1 MDTGLYFLIGYLSNF
16 KRTTSSVCLTTLTKS
31 INRWLSISISFR
43 IPLYVRRN
51 HDSHDRCWTVLDCG
65 VSAGP

>member
-16 KRTTSSVCLTTLTKS
+16 KRTSSSVCLTTCRNK
-31 INRWLSISISFR
+31 WLSISISFR
-43 IPLYVRRN
+43 IPFYVRRN
-51 HDSHDRCWTVLDCG
+51 RDSHDRYWTVLDCG

>member
-16 KRTTSSVCLTTLTKS
+16 KRVSSSVCLSTYTKC
-31 INRWLSISISFR
+31 INNWLSISISFR

-51 HDSHDRCWTVLDCG
+51 HDLRDICWTELDCG
-65 VSAGP
+65 VSVRP